1 VGQLSVSS
9 SDSGSVFSQS
19 QSGASSSGRDSKP
32 TTAQSSPDLP
42 SASRG
47 VIDSGAVRTR
57 GSAEA
62 PDRNSTVS
70 APAASAAAAT
80 SSVSL
85 PAAQADN
92 QSGDPPQN
100 IAATLSGILTDER
113 LRTMFQVFGPLVR
126 IDLPRFPG
134 GTPRGYAFVHY
145 ADSDLGYE
153 CSFHLYLAYAV
164 PSRCCSG
171 VHDCGIDHRR
181 KAAAT
186 AIQTLTLR
194 MVDGLQLRLAY
205 GHRKPAAA
213 GQGNSPSVAPRGG
226 YGLCAAL
233 FTCVAHAVVSYCCC
247 WVSACAPSIR
257 PSLPHASRIPVA
269 DTRVFLHLPHRR
281 PAVAHLRL
289 DGH

>member
-47 VIDSGAVRTR
+47 VI

-62 PDRNSTVS
+62 QDRNSTVS

-80 SSVSL
+80 SSGSL

-92 QSGDPPQN
+92 QPGDPPQS
-100 IAATLSGILTDER
+100 IAATLSGILTDDR

-134 GTPRGYAFVHY
+134 GMPRGYAFVHY

-171 VHDCGIDHRR
+171 VYDCGIDHRR

-205 GHRKPAAA
+205 GHRKPVAV

-226 YGLCAAL
+226 YGLRAAL
-233 FTCVAHAVVSYCCC
+233 FTCVVRTVV
-247 WVSACAPSIR
+247 
-257 PSLPHASRIPVA
+257 H
-269 DTRVFLHLPHRR
+269 
-281 PAVAHLRL
+281 
-289 DGH
+289 